1 MNNIELLR
9 SYKQLKDKIVE
20 ILHKYGFNP
29 SMDLYIPMQKPDTI
43 LVTFFDYDTYTTIYL
58 NITKEKYIVTTE
70 YRDKPLK
77 AKYSKEAKAIQKL
90 IFNDNQ

>member
-20 ILHKYGFNP
+20 ILHKYDFNP
-29 SMDLYIPMQKPDTI
+29 SIDLYIPMQKPDTI
-43 LVTFFDYDTYTTIYL
+43 LVTFFDCDTYTAIYL
-58 NITKEKYIVTTE
+58 NITKEKYIITTE

-77 AKYSKEAKAIQKL
+77 TKYSKEAKAIQKL